1 MPSLRTHEGWGTHS
15 VVIHAGNAGPAP
27 WKMSVIGIF
36 QQLRGRLARNTM
48 SAFPIVRAV
57 LFGALKLIVFAVG
70 VYAICSAAVRIQR
83 ASSPTTNDVCSRV
96 QLGMTVNQID
106 DATRAF
112 EGWQLLRYD
121 GVMVISAGP
130 NREGS
135 VCRVAI
141 DPFSHQAVS
150 KVMGPLQSGDRPTL

>member
-1 MPSLRTHEGWGTHS
+1 
-15 VVIHAGNAGPAP
+15 
-27 WKMSVIGIF
+27 
-36 QQLRGRLARNTM
+36 M

-57 LFGALKLIVFAVG
+57 LLGALKLVVLAVG

-83 ASSPTTNDVCSRV
+83 ASSPTTKDVCDRV
-96 QLGMTVNQID
+96 RLGMTVDQID

-121 GVMVISAGP
+121 GVMVISTRP
-130 NREGS
+130 YREGS

-141 DPFSHQAVS
+141 DPLSHRAAS
-150 KVMGPLQSGDRPTL
+150 KSMGPLQSGDWPTL